1 MRKTCYLS
9 LFCLRLSLFFACF
22 LPSSGK
28 FVTPCKSNLPT
39 PWTSTK
45 NCIIGPNKLNLFF
58 SCYFLVLQSD
68 GTELF
73 HFVHGCVSW
82 ADYLKNMA
90 ADGTWA
96 DHVILHA
103 AANCFKTPIHVI
115 SSLSD
120 RHDVNIRPDRAVDCS
135 GRLVLGHI
143 FEHHYVS
150 LRPNQVKQL

>member
-1 MRKTCYLS
+1 M
-9 LFCLRLSLFFACF
+9 
-22 LPSSGK
+22 
-28 FVTPCKSNLPT
+28 
-39 PWTSTK
+39 
-45 NCIIGPNKLNLFF
+45 
-58 SCYFLVLQSD
+58 QSD

-73 HFVHGCVSW
+73 QFVHGCVSW

-103 AANCFKTPIHVI
+103 AANCFKTPVHVI

-120 RHDVNIRPDRAVDCS
+120 HRHDVTISPERAVDCS

-150 LRPNQVKQL
+150 LPPKPGKAALTLQT